1 MKKTVSLFLTLVLLF
16 SLSGTVVYAEGETES
31 STLPNLTGGVVTGF
45 YYERT
50 FRFLENTL
58 KNYNK
63 DDLTELYDM
72 LADVEDLLECTVKL
86 PGGEETTAMCSA
98 SWNTAAIPLDV
109 AGRYEIIVTLTSPE
123 ACTIGEGVRT
133 QIRLPVQIL
142 DADAPIKLVSI
153 AEWNPYTLAVAVP
166 QSGSVEDIT
175 ENPLFQDYTTEV
187 LRCEDENGN
196 SYNADIFWDF
206 SPLDLDKPG
215 LYTLIGTPVPPE
227 GTVFAEE
234 LTLPQPTAAISVQA
248 EEKPD
253 INCFYMLYPDIRFPF
268 IPPSSGSNEVTVWLS
283 ENAGTW
289 RELTAIGKA
298 GLGENEIWVNSSIF
312 TKGNDYRV
320 QVDYK
325 GGQTGILSFSWDD
338 TIVIDSY
345 WEGDRDGG
353 DSDGSKPP
361 NITQPP
367 PKPDGGAGENGNG
380 SDAGDGNTVPPA
392 PTPNPT
398 PTPTPGSPSPTAPE
412 ANPTSSNGSGE
423 QSVTS
428 SSAPPQHTE
437 GNTPQSDETDSSDFL
452 EHSDETSTTIS
463 GLRLRL
469 MRKDGSVPFSKQGVN
484 LVLSKEAIDTLSLSD
499 DSVFTIEIQRES
511 ETEFSFAV
519 SVDSINITELAGT
532 KVTLPYTPSNQEST
546 LSVRHSK
553 LKTEI
558 FGNYE
563 PKQQLASFELDT
575 SGQYTILEEAVSAAV
590 NHSSSEQPKQ
600 TANAGFPILPI
611 CLTAGALLLSGGVFF
626 LKRRSA
632 K

>member
-1 MKKTVSLFLTLVLLF
+1 M
-16 SLSGTVVYAEGETES
+16 
-31 STLPNLTGGVVTGF
+31 
-45 YYERT
+45 
-50 FRFLENTL
+50 
-58 KNYNK
+58 
-63 DDLTELYDM
+63 
-72 LADVEDLLECTVKL
+72 
-86 PGGEETTAMCSA
+86 
-98 SWNTAAIPLDV
+98 
-109 AGRYEIIVTLTSPE
+109 
-123 ACTIGEGVRT
+123 
-133 QIRLPVQIL
+133 
-142 DADAPIKLVSI
+142 
-153 AEWNPYTLAVAVP
+153 
-166 QSGSVEDIT
+166 
-175 ENPLFQDYTTEV
+175 
-187 LRCEDENGN
+187 NG
-196 SYNADIFWDF
+196 A
-206 SPLDLDKPG
+206 
-215 LYTLIGTPVPPE
+215 
-227 GTVFAEE
+227 
-234 LTLPQPTAAISVQA
+234 
-248 EEKPD
+248 
-253 INCFYMLYPDIRFPF
+253 
-268 IPPSSGSNEVTVWLS
+268 
-283 ENAGTW
+283 
-289 RELTAIGKA
+289 
-298 GLGENEIWVNSSIF
+298 
-312 TKGNDYRV
+312 
-320 QVDYK
+320 
-325 GGQTGILSFSWDD
+325 
-338 TIVIDSY
+338 
-345 WEGDRDGG
+345 
-353 DSDGSKPP
+353 
-361 NITQPP
+361 
-367 PKPDGGAGENGNG
+367 
-380 SDAGDGNTVPPA
+380 
-392 PTPNPT
+392 
-398 PTPTPGSPSPTAPE
+398 TAPE